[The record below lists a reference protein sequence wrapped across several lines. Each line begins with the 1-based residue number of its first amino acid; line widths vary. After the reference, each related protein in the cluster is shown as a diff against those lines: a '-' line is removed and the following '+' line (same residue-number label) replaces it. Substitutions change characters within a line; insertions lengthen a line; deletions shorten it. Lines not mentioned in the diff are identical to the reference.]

1 MTTPQVVAFPKVRA
15 EELKDIEDRREKVH
29 LPTDVENNL
38 VGLSLSGGGVRSAC
52 FATGFVQ
59 ALHAKGLWKWIDY
72 LSTVSGG
79 GYLGAFLSS
88 SVVKEQEVQT
98 RDNFPL
104 REAPGN
110 RQLPHVLRFIYGG
123 NYLLSAWEL
132 ANKYLIGLVFVNL
145 AIFSALVALAA
156 LVALVWRSFD
166 THWFRDRAEL
176 LDLQQDFYAAFW
188 PFLLF
193 AAGWLCA
200 WVLSYYRRG
209 AEAPGIVARWL
220 LHATAAAFIFGI
232 ALLLGNGDIGLP
244 WSGDPLTVHRSWWG
258 SIMGLL
264 LGSLLPI
271 LQPKRLLM
279 SGIQPK
285 NEMERWIFVVVT
297 TAMLVGVPVA
307 IVGTLGRENISGY
320 SNAPNRPFL
329 RHDTDD
335 LTGLANLINKRI
347 ELPNSPSA
355 NTPAR
360 QGPIPQSLVDK
371 SQELANSIRAFNE
384 AEIDFKKSD
393 EYLANWPGHYLGR
406 AYRVLG
412 ACLGDERSSASVYWK
427 AKQNQFKVANELCT
441 MIDTTLLPSPELF
454 QYLKRYQ
461 DEETKKKEERAGSST
476 VAADK
481 APSPSTRSKEFAKW
495 YQNALID
502 PKNVPPHQYKLLN
515 RVLLEE
521 RFPDIFRSRTSVK
534 RTVCIDADQWHRL
547 AIFLV
552 ALASFALFGAWVDLN
567 ATSMHG
573 YYRNRLARIFVVPK
587 TNKSPSLPISE
598 LNTTDYGAPYHLILA
613 SVGWFQRQL
622 SHEDP
627 DTSAA
632 SEQVATPPLARSMD
646 RARSAAELANW
657 VDSFLFSRRYCGSRA
672 TGYVDTTAYEGS
684 IRGELNHVD
693 LAEAIAVSGGAVSP
707 GQVRNPFIAFLM
719 FALNLRLGQWLPNP
733 RRGEPRTRPT
743 VLPLF
748 MDMREKPENRQYC
761 FVADGGHCENLGVLA
776 LLRRRCRVVIAV
788 DAGQDPDHYFDDLA
802 RVLRDARI
810 HDGIRILPLATT
822 NGEWVEGIQAQE
834 LKLTGDEQSLPKAER
849 HFLLARIFYPDGMCG
864 LLVYVKPSMDG
875 DEPVEL
881 LQYRNRNKSFPHE
894 PTSDQ
899 LFDPTQVE
907 SYRQL
912 GYHIGMQ
919 LLRGLPPEFGED
931 RVTDDRVNAS
941 DLSEALENLYL
952 RRTHQTAAHD
962 SVSSD
967 SLSGSSI
974 AVTVENGEEAF
985 VTHTSS
991 SKPKPK

>member
-1 MTTPQVVAFPKVRA
+1 MESSPTVLFSKVRE
-15 EELKDIEDRREKVH
+15 EELKDIQQRREKVH
-29 LPTDVENNL
+29 LSTKLEDNL

-52 FATGFVQ
+52 FATGFIQ

-88 SVVKEQEVQT
+88 AVVKEQAVQT
-98 RDNFPL
+98 PLNFPL
-104 REAPGN
+104 REASGN

-132 ANKYLIGLVFVNL
+132 ANKYLIGLVFANL

-156 LVALVWRSFD
+156 FVSLVWRSFD

-176 LDLQQDFYAAFW
+176 LDLQQDIYAAFW
-188 PFLLF
+188 PFLFF

-220 LHATAAAFIFGI
+220 LHATAASFVLGI

-244 WSGDPLTVHRSWWG
+244 WSGDPLTVNRSWWG
-258 SIMGLL
+258 SLVGLL
-264 LGSLLPI
+264 LGSLLPL
-271 LQPKRLLM
+271 LQPKRLIM

-285 NEMERWIFVVVT
+285 NQLERWIFVVVT
-297 TAMLVGVPVA
+297 TGMLVGIPVA

-329 RHDTDD
+329 RHDSDD
-335 LTGLANLINKRI
+335 LEGLGVLMGAGF
-347 ELPNSPSA
+347 NSPIS
-355 NTPAR
+355 PAKSSNSER
-360 QGPIPQSLVDK
+360 VTALPKELLSDTLRDQASTLV
-371 SQELANSIRAFNE
+371 ESIDAYNK
-384 AEIDFKKSD
+384 AEIAFKKSN
-393 EYLANWPGHYLGR
+393 EYFSNWPGHYLGR

-412 ACLGDERSSASVYWK
+412 SCLGDDANSAAVYWN
-427 AKQNQFKVANELCT
+427 AKQQQYRAAQQLCET
-441 MIDTTLLPSPELF
+441 VDSTLLPSSQLF
-454 QYLKRYQ
+454 RHLSEGK
-461 DEETKKKEERAGSST
+461 
-476 VAADK
+476 AAPDK
-481 APSPSTRSKEFAKW
+481 SPSKEFLKLL
-495 YQNALID
+495 QNAQAD
-502 PKNVPPHQYKLLN
+502 PGHVEPHQFKLLN

-521 RFPDIFRSRTSVK
+521 RYPSIFRPRSEVR
-534 RTVCIDADQWHRL
+534 RTVCIEADQWYRL
-547 AIFLV
+547 IIFLV
-552 ALASFALFGAWVDLN
+552 ALGAFALFGAWVDLN

-587 TNKSPSLPISE
+587 TSKSPSVPISD
-598 LNTTDYGAPYHLILA
+598 LDTTKFGAPYHLILA

-627 DTSAA
+627 AVSAA
-632 SEQVATPPLARSMD
+632 DENGAPPLVHCLTGL
-646 RARSAAELANW
+646 SADAGPNANW

-672 TGYVDTTAYEGS
+672 TGYVDTKAYEGS
-684 IRGELNHVD
+684 IRGELNHID

-707 GQVRNPFIAFLM
+707 SQVSNPFIAFLM

-743 VLPLF
+743 VLPMLWSLWENP
-748 MDMREKPENRQYC
+748 EKRQYC

-776 LLRRRCRVVIAV
+776 LLRRRCRVVFAV
-788 DAGQDPDHYFDDLA
+788 DAGQDPDHHFDDLA
-802 RVLRDARI
+802 RVLRDARV
-810 HDGIRILPLATT
+810 HDGIRILPLTT
-822 NGEWVEGIQAQE
+822 TSDEWVEGIQAAE
-834 LKLTGDEQSLPKAER
+834 FRLNGDDKTLPKSSK
-849 HFLLARIFYPDGMCG
+849 HFLLARIVYPDGKPG
-864 LLVYVKPSMDG
+864 LLVYVKPSIDG

-881 LQYRNRNKSFPHE
+881 LQYRNRNKAFPHE

-899 LFDPTQVE
+899 LFDPAQVE

-919 LLRGLPPEFGED
+919 LLKGLPPEFREELEEED
-931 RVTDDRVNAS
+931 EVTAS
-941 DLSEALENLYL
+941 DLSDALERMHLNRKSPMTTPELV
-952 RRTHQTAAHD
+952 AAHSLGER
-962 SVSSD
+962 SVTATA
-967 SLSGSSI
+967 G
-974 AVTVENGEEAF
+974 NGQGPSVKVAPP
-985 VTHTSS
+985 
-991 SKPKPK
+991 SKPKPR